1 MRIPQQ
7 RVRASPLSHPFEI
20 QMQGHEPR
28 EGWQRGPAPG
38 QTGSHRTGPRSSSPC
53 PALSQPSSPHLAQAY
68 KSQAGY
74 PQWSDRSPARQEP
87 RHTASASA
95 GRGTL
100 QRGPSAPLCMGHY
113 QSLLFMITPP
123 HSQAVPPLGPAQV
136 HTSPWQRWQDHPH
149 NVSGRRAKPSQFG
162 MMERHFARMLE
173 PQSPSFIHRL
183 ISPSADLPSDRAACE
198 NNGTSHVV
206 SRCSIPLLQTHSA
219 LPTKLPREILDSD
232 SGHV

>member
-1 MRIPQQ
+1 MGAESWGGGVCGEVGAVGIPQQ

-136 HTSPWQRWQDHPH
+136 HTSPWQRWQDHLTQCEWATGQVQPIW
-149 NVSGRRAKPSQFG
+149 NDGETF
-162 MMERHFARMLE
+162 
-173 PQSPSFIHRL
+173 
-183 ISPSADLPSDRAACE
+183 CE
-198 NNGTSHVV
+198 NARAPVTFFHPPADFAFS
-206 SRCSIPLLQTHSA
+206 
-219 LPTKLPREILDSD
+219 
-232 SGHV
+232 